1 MTKLSNGSALVC
13 DVVIIGGGIIGLP
26 LGLALDQAGV
36 SVIVVDKQSPA
47 DSVQPAFDGR
57 ASAFAHASVQ
67 LLKALDVWPHLVA
80 YAQPIQ
86 DILVTDGRAADRFRR
101 GRTAPH
107 ILHFDPDDLAR
118 AGDVEPL
125 GYMIENRDYRV
136 ALQTIVARAP
146 NLKVLAPMTIAAI
159 DYDGPRVRVLL
170 SDGRYIDAH
179 LCIAADGKYSSTRD
193 AAGIKTVDWAYNQHG
208 LVLTVEHDRP
218 HQGIAQEHFLP
229 SGPFAIL
236 PLTGNRSSLVWTE
249 RSDLAAS
256 YLALGQ
262 ADFAQQ
268 IRDRFGCYLGDVR
281 PIGPRFSYPLGL
293 RLAYDYIK
301 PRLALVGDAAH
312 AVHPIAGQGLNLGL
326 RDVAALAE
334 VLVDAKRLGL
344 DMGAMNVLER
354 YQLWRRF
361 DNVTLAFAMD
371 GINRLFANDYTPVR
385 VVRDLGLGMVNRLK
399 PLRRFF
405 MAQAM
410 GTFGGDLPRLLKGQP
425 L

>member
-1 MTKLSNGSALVC
+1 MTKLSNDSDLAC

-26 LGLALDQAGV
+26 LGLALDKAGV

-47 DSVQPAFDGR
+47 ESVQPAFDGR
-57 ASAFAHASVQ
+57 ASAFAYTSVQ

-80 YAQPIQ
+80 CAQPIQ
-86 DILVTDGRAADRFRR
+86 DILVSDGRAADRFRR
-101 GRTAPH
+101 GGSAPH
-107 ILHFDPDDLAR
+107 ILHFDPDDLAQ
-118 AGDVEPL
+118 AGDIEPL

-136 ALQTIVARAP
+136 ALQTVTGAAP

-170 SDGRYIDAH
+170 SDKRHIDAH
-179 LCIAADGKYSSTRD
+179 LCIAADGKNSSTRA
-193 AAGIKTVDWAYNQHG
+193 AAGIKTLNWTYNQHG
-208 LVLTVEHDRP
+208 LVSTVEHDRP
-218 HQGIAQEHFLP
+218 HHGIAQEYFLP

-236 PLTGNRSSLVWTE
+236 PLMGNRSSLVWTE

-256 YLALGQ
+256 YLALDQ
-262 ADFAQQ
+262 AAFAQQ
-268 IRDRFGCYLGDVR
+268 IRNRFGCYLGDVR
-281 PIGPRFSYPLGL
+281 PVGPRFSYPLGL

-326 RDVAALAE
+326 KDVAALAE

-354 YQLWRRF
+354 YQRWRRF
-361 DNVTLAFAMD
+361 DNVTLAFATD
-371 GINRLFANDYTPVR
+371 GLNRLFANDHTPVR
-385 VVRDLGLGMVNRLK
+385 VVRDLGLGIVNRLK

-405 MAQAM
+405 MEHAM
-410 GTFGGDLPRLLKGQP
+410 GTLGDLPRLLKGQP